1 MHMLLNLLLVHRC
14 MYVCMCACEIRTH
27 TYTHMHLCSTQTCMC
42 VLAPKLYKD
51 CKDVLQTTDDS
62 LLPAGCFGLNATS
75 LANRRRNS
83 NIDIWRMAD
92 TLQQMAAD
100 GQSYSEMEK
109 LTGLVYNPLGI
120 IYDLSLRHVHKPINS
135 YIRDWM
141 HILVSGGVANSQ
153 MIGLKDALKEAGVP
167 MSAVR
172 DYSVQWTLPKQ
183 HGKVSPTWLDD
194 ARFEGDSFS
203 SFASYLL
210 TLIPIIGAFLVDN
223 VRPHNV
229 IEDHIECFL
238 LLGMIIGLLSSGAD
252 FACQHLTLLAE
263 YIVKHHKLY
272 VRLYP
277 GSKLIKTKFHQL
289 LHLPETYQRLKKVL
303 SCFAATTWFVDTV

>member
-1 MHMLLNLLLVHRC
+1 
-14 MYVCMCACEIRTH
+14 MYVCACS
-27 TYTHMHLCSTQTCMC
+27 Y
-42 VLAPKLYKD
+42 KLYKD
-51 CKDVLQTTDDS
+51 CKDVLRTTDDS
-62 LLPAGCFGLNATS
+62 LLPAGTFGLNATS
-75 LANRRRNS
+75 LVNRRRNS
-83 NIDIWRMAD
+83 NKDIWRMAD
-92 TLQQMAAD
+92 TLQQLAAD
-100 GQSYSEMEK
+100 GRDYSEKEK
-109 LTGLVYNPLGI
+109 LYGLLYNPLGI
-120 IYDLSLRHVHKPINS
+120 IYDLSLRQVHKPVDS

-153 MIGLKDALKEAGVP
+153 MLGLKDALQKEAGIP
-167 MSAVR
+167 MSVVR

-183 HGKVSPTWLDD
+183 YGNVSPTWLDD
-194 ARFEGDSFS
+194 ARFEGDSFT

-223 VRPHNV
+223 VRAHNV

-238 LLGMIIGLLSSGAD
+238 LLGMIVGLLSSGAD

-277 GSKLIKTKFHQL
+277 GKYIKTKFHQM